1 MLLVHLEAH
10 VDDDLLL
17 GEVWTG
23 VDLYV
28 DAGDDPR
35 TAVERA
41 LAASQEGWGGLDEW
55 LGQFEVDVEVR
66 ASVYQVRP
74 DALLDEPVH
83 QETFRPHE
91 RYGTQGRR
99 GAIRSE

>member
-23 VDLYV
+23 VDLYAA
-28 DAGDDPR
+28 AGKDPR
-35 TAVERA
+35 AAVERA

-55 LGQFEVDVEVR
+55 LAQFDVDVEVR
-66 ASVYQVRP
+66 ASVYEIRP
-74 DALLDEPVH
+74 DALLDEPVYR
-83 QETFRPHE
+83 ETFRPHE
-91 RYGTQGRR
+91 RYGARSG
-99 GAIRSE
+99 GEAIRSE